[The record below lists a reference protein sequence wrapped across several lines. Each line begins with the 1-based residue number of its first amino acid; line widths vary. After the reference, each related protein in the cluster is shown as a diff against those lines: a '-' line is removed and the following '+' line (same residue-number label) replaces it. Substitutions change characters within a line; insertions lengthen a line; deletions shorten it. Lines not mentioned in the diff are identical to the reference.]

1 MYGLETLIPDF
12 SITRGSHSGFD
23 WQYDQ
28 ECNRTKLVTT
38 NPNTSNSPVTTTS
51 SYYADNQIEQSV
63 QSGPQQATVTT
74 KYGEDKNGNLTSA
87 NSSSTGLTTY
97 SYDFE
102 NRLKVVD
109 LPAGTTV
116 QFGYNPDGLRV
127 QKTGTTGVV
136 TDYVLDGLQVLLEK
150 NASGTT
156 QTRYVPALATIV
168 SGSPSYYLEDRMGS
182 ILGLANSSQSVT
194 DTFVYDAWGN
204 TIQRQGSSISNY
216 MWIGE
221 DGYYF
226 NSDLDL
232 NILGYRFYDSI
243 SGRFITRDP
252 IWKLNE
258 WDFQDSFRPKSSNYY
273 CYVLNRPLNISDPS
287 GTDPDSEE
295 ACGEAILLAL
305 SCMVAGCFFTFITL
319 GALCGAG
326 TLATGGTGAAII
338 CAGAIMGSEFLCACC
353 AFTFKKS

>member
-1 MYGLETLIPDF
+1 MHGLETLIPDF
-12 SITRGSHSGFD
+12 SITRGSHSGVD
-23 WQYDQ
+23 RQNDPAG
-28 ECNRTKLVTT
+28 NRTKLVTT

-74 KYGEDKNGNLTSA
+74 NYGEDKNGNLTSA

-102 NRLKVVD
+102 NRLKLVD

-116 QFGYNPDGLRV
+116 QFGYNPYGLRV

-150 NASGTT
+150 NALGVT
-156 QTRYVPALATIV
+156 QTRYVQALATIV

-204 TIQRQGSSISNY
+204 TIQRQGSSNPDY
-216 MWIGE
+216 KWVGE
-221 DGYYF
+221 EGYYF
-226 NSDLDL
+226 IEEDETYL
-232 NILGYRFYDSI
+232 LGIRFYDSQN
-243 SGRFITRDP
+243 GRFKCIEND
-252 IWKLNE
+252 
-258 WDFQDSFRPKSSNYY
+258 
-273 CYVLNRPLNISDPS
+273 V
-287 GTDPDSEE
+287 
-295 ACGEAILLAL
+295 
-305 SCMVAGCFFTFITL
+305 FF
-319 GALCGAG
+319 
-326 TLATGGTGAAII
+326 
-338 CAGAIMGSEFLCACC
+338 E
-353 AFTFKKS
+353 